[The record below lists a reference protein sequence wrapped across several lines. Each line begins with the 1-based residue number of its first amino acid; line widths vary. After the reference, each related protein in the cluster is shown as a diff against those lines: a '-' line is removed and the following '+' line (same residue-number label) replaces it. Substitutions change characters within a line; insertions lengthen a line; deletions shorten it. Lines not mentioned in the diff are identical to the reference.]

1 MERLFVYSMEHDRM
15 IRLIW
20 QDEDGKLCQA
30 NGKVLA
36 WDDRQVTV
44 AVQRPKRT
52 LTLSAEQ
59 ILSADFRKGDEGEG

>member
-1 MERLFVYSMEHDRM
+1 MERFFVYSMEHDRV

-20 QDEDGKLCQA
+20 QDGDGKLCQA

-44 AVQRPKRT
+44 LTQRPKRT
-52 LTLSAEQ
+52 ITLSAEQ

>member
-20 QDEDGKLCQA
+20 QEDDGKLCQA
-30 NGKVLA
+30 NVKVLA
-36 WDDRQVTV
+36 WDGRQVTV
-44 AVQRPKRT
+44 AAQRPKRT
-52 LTLSAEQ
+52 LILSAEQ

>member
-1 MERLFVYSMEHDRM
+1 MERLFVYSMEHDRV

-20 QDEDGKLCQA
+20 QDADGKLCQA

-36 WDDRQVTV
+36 WDGRQVTV
-44 AVQRPKRT
+44 SAQRPKRT
-52 LTLSAEQ
+52 LTLLAEQ